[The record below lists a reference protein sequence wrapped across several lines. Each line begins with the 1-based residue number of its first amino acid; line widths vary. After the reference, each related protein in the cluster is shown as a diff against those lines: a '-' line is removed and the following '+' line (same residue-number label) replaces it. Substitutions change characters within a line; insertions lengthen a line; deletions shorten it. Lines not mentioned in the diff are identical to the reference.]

1 VVSFDSNGLANSGG
15 NIYTVT
21 LTGVKNAT
29 LSDVFSYKT
38 LSTTISWDNMGSD
51 NIVSKAEKA
60 SYSLS
65 GTVSNPANLSG
76 LQISSIVFTSLD
88 GTQITVSSNL
98 PVIDTNTGAWSL
110 SHSNMPSLAD
120 GKYTVTVN
128 FSANG
133 GYTKSVTHAK
143 AVVIDTVEPTL
154 SEAEADG
161 NTITLTMDEYLNE
174 SSIPTASDFT
184 VDGNTVTAV
193 AVDGNKVTLTL
204 ASAVSDTTTVNY
216 TGSSLEDNNGNDVAT
231 FNSTIGTSGDD
242 TIVGTSANEILTGGG
257 GHDTYD
263 YSSTDIGSSDI
274 ITDFTLGDASTDN
287 SDRLDLRDL
296 LTNYSSGDLSA
307 WIQVTD
313 SNGTE
318 AGGDIVLKIDKDG
331 SNSFDNPD
339 TTITLK
345 GLGGTAAS
353 LDVDTFFDSYNIMA
367 V

>member
-1 VVSFDSNGLANSGG
+1 
-15 NIYTVT
+15 
-21 LTGVKNAT
+21 
-29 LSDVFSYKT
+29 
-38 LSTTISWDNMGSD
+38 M
-51 NIVSKAEKA
+51 
-60 SYSLS
+60 
-65 GTVSNPANLSG
+65 
-76 LQISSIVFTSLD
+76 
-88 GTQITVSSNL
+88 
-98 PVIDTNTGAWSL
+98 